1 MVNVKNKRI
10 KYDHSDVSNVDFQ
23 QEYTYWE
30 ALSSF

>member
-10 KYDHSDVSNVDFQ
+10 KYDDSGVSNVDFQ